1 MKVKV
6 ASHATLSNIRR
17 GSTERCK
24 ANHLDPSKL
33 IVSVRSGDVRLSDN
47 LLASAFDAHDL
58 RDAVF
63 DYVEHLDNK
72 VVKTACNVALSV
84 QTFLCHLLSA
94 WLDVL
99 DASEAAVVVVVVS
112 VQRAS
117 IQAKSEREYL
127 CILPILF

>member
-1 MKVKV
+1 M
-6 ASHATLSNIRR
+6 
-17 GSTERCK
+17 
-24 ANHLDPSKL
+24 
-33 IVSVRSGDVRLSDN
+33 SVRSGDVRLSDN
-47 LLASAFDAHDL
+47 LLASPFDAHDL

-84 QTFLCHLLSA
+84 QTFLCHLLSV

-117 IQAKSEREYL
+117 IQAKSERESL